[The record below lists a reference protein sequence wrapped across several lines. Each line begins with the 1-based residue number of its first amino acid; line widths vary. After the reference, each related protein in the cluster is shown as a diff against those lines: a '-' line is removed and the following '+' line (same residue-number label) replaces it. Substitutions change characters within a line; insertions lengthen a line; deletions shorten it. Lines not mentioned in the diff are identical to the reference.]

1 MSVRLHDIATTFAAR
16 IVAMIGPFIV
26 SIITARVL
34 GPEDRGRL
42 FLVLAIAQIGAQV
55 ANLGLQSSN
64 TYLIAKR
71 HELIGPIFTNSLLV
85 SVVATPPVTLLIA
98 LAAGWPEALGLQV
111 FGASLGPLALVSV
124 IIAPI
129 LVISLYV
136 NNLAIGVGQVQL
148 FNGMTIG
155 YSAASVVITSIV
167 AVTGASIS
175 LFLLASLVALA
186 IPTVIG
192 ARRLLA
198 GVAINI
204 RFDVEL
210 FRSGFAFAVRAYLA
224 TMFGFIM
231 TRVGA
236 FALQRCASLDEVGQF
251 SVAMQL
257 SDGLIMLPSTVG
269 ILLFPEL
276 VKARQGQ
283 RLGAMWRVFWGLG
296 TIMLIVSAGFYVC
309 APWLVALMFG
319 PSFAGATEVLRA
331 LLPSVLMIAL
341 TSVISQYLAAE
352 GFPWIQVIAWLIG
365 MMLQASLS
373 YWAAGKWGGVGVA
386 LCFAAT
392 NAVVLFALLAEVFR
406 RKTS

>member
-1 MSVRLHDIATTFAAR
+1 MSVRLHDIATTFATR

-34 GPEDRGRL
+34 GPEDRGRY

-64 TYLIAKR
+64 TYLVAKR
-71 HELIGPIFTNSLLV
+71 RELIEPIFTNSLLV

-98 LAAGWPEALGLQV
+98 LAAGWPEALGLRV

-136 NNLAIGVGQVQL
+136 NNLAIAVGRVQL

-155 YSAASVVITSIV
+155 YSVASVVITSIV

-175 LFLLASLVALA
+175 LFLLTSLVALA

-192 ARRLLA
+192 TRRLLA
-198 GVAINI
+198 GEVINV
-204 RFDVEL
+204 RFDIEL

-236 FALQRCASLDEVGQF
+236 FALQHCANFEEVGQF

-257 SDGLIMLPSTVG
+257 SDGLIILPSTVG

-276 VKARQGQ
+276 VKAAQGQ
-283 RLGAMWRVFWGLG
+283 RLDAMWRVFWALG
-296 TIMLIVSAGFYVC
+296 TIMLIVSAGLYVC

-319 PSFAGATEVLRA
+319 PSFAGAVAVLRA

-341 TSVISQYLAAE
+341 MSVISQYLAAE

-365 MMLQASLS
+365 MLLQASLS
-373 YWAAGKWGGVGVA
+373 YWAAGHWGGVGVA

-392 NAVVLFALLAEVFR
+392 NAVVLFVLLAEVLR